1 MTCTTPRVSIG
12 VAVYNGERY
21 LAEALDS
28 LLAQTFE
35 DFELTICDN
44 ASTDRTG
51 EIGRDY
57 AAQDT
62 RVRYA
67 RNARN
72 LGVMGNF
79 RRAFELSRGQYFRWA
94 AADDLSAPQSLA
106 RCVEVLDREPAVVLA
121 YPKTRFIDEHGRVIL
136 DYDDRLHLQS
146 PRPRERF
153 RQVLERLGRCNAA
166 YGLMRADVLKRAR
179 LFGDF
184 LSSDVV
190 FLAELSLY
198 GTFWEVPEFLFYRRF
213 HPGASSSMDRVQ
225 LRTFWDPSHGRR
237 IFLREWRHLLEL
249 VRAVARAPL
258 EATEKLRAGRF
269 LMLRA

>member
-51 EIGRDY
+51 EIGRAY
-57 AAQDT
+57 AAQDR
-62 RVRYA
+62 RVRYV
-67 RNARN
+67 RNPRH
-72 LGVMGNF
+72 LGVGGNF

-94 AADDLSAPQSLA
+94 AADDLSAPQSLE

-121 YPKTRFIDEHGRVIL
+121 YPKIRFIDEHGRVIL

-213 HPGASSSMDRVQ
+213 HPGASTSMDRVR
-225 LRTFWDPSHGRR
+225 LRAFWDPNGLRR
-237 IFLREWRHLLEL
+237 IYLHEGGTAREPVSAVPGAPSAATAKIRPSGFLER
-249 VRAVARAPL
+249 
-258 EATEKLRAGRF
+258 G
-269 LMLRA
+269 